1 MTEGKKERK
10 KEKKTKICHCPF
22 ARLHTKD
29 NQVENENN
37 QLISCDLFC
46 FKD

>member
-10 KEKKTKICHCPF
+10 DKNLQCPF